1 LGGLACQ
8 ACHAQQPATIK
19 EEVRACGPPKAMN
32 NDGGRELQ
40 LAASA
45 SAGGSAAI
53 ERLSLKGPRSHAQHG
68 IAHPSG
74 AQGVWPHDPR
84 DPRVARV

>member
-1 LGGLACQ
+1 MDLRPTQGNE
-8 ACHAQQPATIK
+8 QPWW
-19 EEVRACGPPKAMN
+19 
-32 NDGGRELQ
+32 RELQ

-74 AQGVWPHDPR
+74 AQGV
-84 DPRVARV
+84 